1 MWGQSEQ
8 GGMRREICIW
18 PRGEGDGPR
27 EDWRACKERRD
38 DK

>member
-1 MWGQSEQ
+1 MWGQSESEQ

-27 EDWRACKERRD
+27 EDWRAWD